1 MLISKGNCF
10 DELRQQAEAGRA
22 DDAQRAKPWTPLTT
36 AQQQSAA
43 KFASMLGIGGK
54 NRRARLWFKA
64 SLATVEADHENRP
77 FDRSAPTRLGGLGK
91 DRGLLPG
98 NSKDRSR
105 NPARLGGGE

>member
-22 DDAQRAKPWTPLTT
+22 DDAKRAKPWTSLTT

-43 KFASMLGIGGK
+43 KFASALGIGGK
-54 NRRARLWFKA
+54 KRRASLWFKA
-64 SLATVEADHENRP
+64 ALATVEADHENRP
-77 FDRSAPTRLGGLGK
+77 FDRGATPRAGGLGT
-91 DRGLLPG
+91 DRSLLPD

-105 NPARLGGGE
+105 NPARVGSGK